1 MPTDGPAEFDAYDQS
16 YSDTVSRAIAF
27 SGLNVDFFT
36 RVKVDYLVQLIET
49 LKPPAA
55 RAEVIDIGCGV
66 ANSHPLL
73 AGRIGRLAGVDVS
86 RACIDKAADENPRN
100 EYRVYDGMSLPC
112 PNASFDA
119 ASAVCVF
126 HHVPVANRLRLAKE
140 VRRVLRPGGLFAIF
154 EHNPGNPLTMHV
166 VNNCEFDK
174 EAILLRR
181 SETEMLLKDA
191 GFDQVDTRF
200 ILTVPVKGR
209 ILRKIDAFFA
219 KMPLGAQYFSVGRA

>member
-1 MPTDGPAEFDAYDQS
+1 MPTNAPAEFDAYDER
-16 YSDTVSRAIAF
+16 YNETVDRALAF
-27 SGLNVDFFT
+27 SGLKVDFFT
-36 RVKVDYLVQLIET
+36 RVKVDYFVELLGSLPLPV
-49 LKPPAA
+49 A

-86 RACIDKAADENPRN
+86 KACIDRAAGQNPQN
-100 EYRVYDGMSLPC
+100 EYRVYDGMSLPY
-112 PNASFDA
+112 PDASFDA